1 MRKVKEKPIKRA
13 TTSSS
18 STQRRMKKS
27 AAISRPVIELPTTE
41 PDFDCY
47 GTVSELDDER
57 EYDETNRHNLLA
69 AAIGSAKLTRTPNRQ
84 LQLNSV
90 EQKMPPELTVTGAQ
104 QQQQQ
109 QQPQP
114 PPPKSNDELIA
125 VTETNRCSDKSCNT
139 ALVSELPSIGHAKR
153 HFSWHNIKKCVR

>member
-1 MRKVKEKPIKRA
+1 MRKVKEKPIKRV

-18 STQRRMKKS
+18 TLRRMKKS

-47 GTVSELDDER
+47 GTASELDDER
-57 EYDETNRHNLLA
+57 ECDETGRPNLSA
-69 AAIGSAKLTRTPNRQ
+69 TVVGSAKIVRATPHRQ
-84 LQLNSV
+84 LQLNV
-90 EQKMPPELTVTGAQ
+90 TEQKMPPELTVTGAQ

-109 QQPQP
+109 PQ
-114 PPPKSNDELIA
+114 KSNDA
-125 VTETNRCSDKSCNT
+125 VTETNRCSDKPSNT

-153 HFSWHNIKKCVR
+153 NFSWQNFKKCVR